1 LRNVAAK
8 AITYHSGSAPAAM
21 VKGAKVLLGGVAA
34 AAVWHLRSPVFV
46 PPPSSAKSPG
56 LAQLST
62 AASAAALFGAAENAH
77 ADAIG
82 DSAAKLSKAAYPFM
96 KEVNWNSNL
105 YAVKPGSADA
115 VSWAK
120 AIGKM
125 NDMGAAMDSK
135 MLKAGAEAHHA
146 AIGGLSANGL
156 CAEGKLTAILAGIG
170 RMIASVPESKVMD
183 VYNSVGALVDPNV
196 PAYLMSTVKEADA
209 KAAYAALVDFA
220 GVVKANPIT
229 ASTPAAPSYP
239 SIGPAASKL
248 SAAAYPFIKDVD
260 WTSDL
265 ALKPIPGATPQ
276 TVMKAVDKMIV
287 MGAAMDGGALKEA
300 AEAHVKAINGM
311 DAKGVLSQS
320 DFEAINAGLGKAIA
334 SVPTSKVMDV
344 YNAMSGVIGSSPVPN
359 YLYSSVNPQDAQAAY
374 NALLE
379 FKDVV
384 KAAR

>member
-1 LRNVAAK
+1 MGSPQVAQ
-8 AITYHSGSAPAAM
+8 
-21 VKGAKVLLGGVAA
+21 V
-34 AAVWHLRSPVFV
+34 
-46 PPPSSAKSPG
+46 
-56 LAQLST
+56 ST
-62 AASAAALFGAAENAH
+62 AACAAALFGAAENAH

-82 DSAAKLSKAAYPFM
+82 DAAAKLSKAAYPFM
-96 KEVNWNSNL
+96 KEVDWNSNL
-105 YAVKPGSADA
+105 YAVKPGSGDA

-125 NDMGAAMDSK
+125 IDMGAAMDSK
-135 MLKAGAEAHHA
+135 LLKAGAEAHHA
-146 AIGGLSANGL
+146 AIGGLSPTGL
-156 CAEGKLTAILAGIG
+156 CAEGKLTAILAGLG

-209 KAAYAALVDFA
+209 KNAYAALVDFA

-229 ASTPAAPSYP
+229 ASTPASSVSGG

-248 SAAAYPFIKDVD
+248 AAAAYPFIKDVD

-265 ALKPIPGATPQ
+265 ASKPIPGADPQ
-276 TVMKAVDKMIV
+276 AVMKAVDKMIV
-287 MGAAMDGGALKEA
+287 MGSAMDGAALKEA
-300 AEAHVKAINGM
+300 AEAHVKAINGV
-311 DAKGVLSQS
+311 DSKGVLSQS
-320 DFEAINAGLGKAIA
+320 DFETINYGLGKAIA

-344 YNAMSGVIGSSPVPN
+344 FNSMSSVIGSSPVPN

-384 KAAR
+384 KAASR